1 MLVHPDDLGRVD
13 DLDVRRQLA
22 GDRSDRGLVTDEED
36 LVLGVGAGVVEGAR
50 DDLGRAV
57 IATHRVDGDRNA
69 AAVSSAVTSRGVADL
84 VDHGQVA
91 DSFVD
96 CLGSIAR
103 RPWYQPQFGQ
113 TWWGSFGSWQWSHS
127 TSFGTLSARWAR
139 RSPFLACE
147 TRRFG
152 TPTVCGLL

>member
-13 DLDVRRQLA
+13 DLDVRRQGA
-22 GDRSDRGLVTDEED
+22 GERTDRRLVAYEED
-36 LVLGVGAGVVEGAR
+36 PVLGVGSGVVEGPW

-69 AAVSSAVTSRGVADL
+69 AAISSAVTSRGVADL

-113 TWWGSFGSWQWSHS
+113 TW
-127 TSFGTLSARWAR
+127 
-139 RSPFLACE
+139 
-147 TRRFG
+147 
-152 TPTVCGLL
+152 

>member
-1 MLVHPDDLGRVD
+1 MLVHPDDLRRVD
-13 DLDVRRQLA
+13 DLDVRRKVT
-22 GDRSDRGLVTDEED
+22 GERTNRRLVTYEQDPI
-36 LVLGVGAGVVEGAR
+36 LGVGAGVVEGAR
-50 DDLGRAV
+50 NDLGRSV
-57 IATHRVDGDRNA
+57 IATHRVDRDRNA
-69 AAVSSAVTSRGVADL
+69 AAVSTAVTLRGMADL

-96 CLGSIAR
+96 CFGSIAR

-139 RSPFLACE
+139 RSPFRACE